1 MATSHEVKQY
11 LNRRRRVQR
20 ERAAAR
26 GAAPA
31 EALAASRP
39 MASRQTAC
47 DMEGASPARALLA
60 RFLGDLAAEATALK
74 AQVRVDRGQRC
85 VSEPPARFSAPR
97 SSASGSGRRS
107 RSPMYVQ
114 PVFAQHAA
122 DEKDVDEEVQEAGVD
137 DQVVLDE
144 EAHEEEEEAHPQR
157 ERADKILEGLADN
170 VYGQRKARSEV
181 DKYQKQSRFIVYLLR
196 HNKARNIQGR
206 TDTSDGEMWIVED
219 PTAFTQAACHFGRV
233 MFLMVRVCRM
243 FACHRARRKTWCAS
257 CAGRGSWTTSARKN
271 ETGSST

>member
-1 MATSHEVKQY
+1 MATSEVKQY

-31 EALAASRP
+31 ETPAASRP
-39 MASRQTAC
+39 VASGAMASRQTAG

-114 PVFAQHAA
+114 PVFAQRTA
-122 DEKDVDEEVQEAGVD
+122 DDQDVDDEVHD
-137 DQVVLDE
+137 KVVLDE
-144 EAHEEEEEAHPQR
+144 EAYEEEEEEAHPQR
-157 ERADKILEGLADN
+157 ERADKTLEGLADK
-170 VYGQRKARSEV
+170 VYGERKARSEV

-196 HNKARNIQGR
+196 HNKAQNIPGR

-233 MFLMVRVCRM
+233 MFVMVRVCRM
-243 FACHRARRKTWCAS
+243 FACQRARRKTCCAS
-257 CAGRGSWTTSARKN
+257 CARRGSWTTSTRKN